1 MGWSM
6 TTPLCLL
13 QEAGRLDRL
22 RIEPLKRGRF
32 SRPISLVA
40 RRGDLGV
47 TAEVLAAALRDILRR
62 RLPALYAD
70 LPWLKDAMVWP
81 EEPRSAGSGLKVVR

>member
-1 MGWSM
+1 M

-13 QEAGRLDRL
+13 QEVGRLERL

-62 RLPALYAD
+62 RLPALTGEM
-70 LPWLKDAMVWP
+70 PWLSELMAWP
-81 EEPRSAGSGLKVVR
+81 EEPPRRATGLKAVK